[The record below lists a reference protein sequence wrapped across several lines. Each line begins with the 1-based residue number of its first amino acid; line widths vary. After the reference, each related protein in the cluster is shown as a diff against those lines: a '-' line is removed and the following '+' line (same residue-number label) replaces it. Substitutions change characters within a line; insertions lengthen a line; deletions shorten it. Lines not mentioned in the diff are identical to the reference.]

1 MPTADEG
8 RPLHDVTFCVLDL
21 ETTGGSPADD
31 RICEVGAVK
40 VRGGQVLGVLHTLVD
55 PERGIPP
62 FITMLTGLTDA
73 VVHQAPTIAAV
84 MPSLVDFAQ
93 HTVIVGHN
101 IRFDLSFLDA
111 AAERL
116 GYPRFTHARVCT
128 AALSRRLVHDQ
139 VPDCRLST
147 LASRLR
153 LDHQPSHRA
162 LEDALATV
170 DLLHVLLERA
180 AGLGTYAL
188 DDLLVLHR
196 QAGSPSAAKLRL
208 TEHLPRSPGV
218 YAFRGHTGKAL
229 YVGKATNLRARVRSY
244 FADGRRTVAGML
256 RSTASVDHLVCTS
269 TLEAAVVESRLLQ
282 RLAPP
287 ANVAGKPKSAAY
299 VRLDPSEPFARLA
312 VVRRARARGLHLG
325 PLPSAGTA
333 RLVVEAVE
341 SVVPLRRC
349 TTPLKPAALP
359 CRDAPCTPAQLGVAS
374 CPCAGT
380 IGAVPYQDHVRHAA
394 HALEG
399 VGPATPVL
407 VALADRMTA
416 LAAARRYE
424 EAALVRDRAGALART
439 LERHQR
445 LDALRRAG
453 SVELTLRDGA
463 GARLQRGLLVDAWDA
478 DGRRTDGSHAL
489 AAPPPD
495 PVADDGT
502 LEPEQA
508 TELGVVAAWLA
519 REKGWRVVAVESVWC
534 EPWQPQPHPWRLGA
548 PTVTAA

>member
-1 MPTADEG
+1 MRTPEDA
-8 RPLHDVTFCVLDL
+8 RPLHEVTFCVLDL

-31 RICEVGAVK
+31 RICEVGALK
-40 VRGGQVLGVLHTLVD
+40 VRGGQVLGALHSLVD
-55 PERGIPP
+55 PQRGIPP
-62 FITMLTGLTDA
+62 FITMLNGLTDST
-73 VVHQAPTIAAV
+73 VHAAPTIAAV
-84 MPSLVDFAQ
+84 LPSLLEFAEG
-93 HTVIVGHN
+93 TVIVGHN
-101 IRFDLSFLDA
+101 IRFDISFLDA
-111 AAERL
+111 ACERL
-116 GYPRFTHARVCT
+116 GYPRLTHPRVCT

-162 LEDALATV
+162 FEDALATV

-180 AGLGTYAL
+180 GGLGTFAL

-196 QAGSPSAAKLRL
+196 QAGSPSAAKLKL

-218 YAFRGHTGKAL
+218 YAFRAGTGKVM

-244 FADGRRTVAGML
+244 FADSRRTVAGLL
-256 RSTASVDHLVCTS
+256 RATTSIDHLVCTS
-269 TLEAAVVESRLLQ
+269 TLEAAVLESRLLQ

-287 ANVAGKPKSAAY
+287 SNVAGKPRSPAY
-299 VRLDPSEPFARLA
+299 VRLDPAEPFARLS
-312 VVRRARARGLHLG
+312 VVRRAKGDAVHLG
-325 PLPSAGTA
+325 PLASTGTA

-349 TTPLKPAALP
+349 TAPLKRAVLP

-380 IGAVPYQDHVRHAA
+380 IGAAPYQDHVRHAA
-394 HALEG
+394 HALADIG
-399 VGPATPVL
+399 QATPVL

-416 LAAARRYE
+416 LAGARRYE

-453 SVELTLRDGA
+453 TVRLVLRDGA
-463 GARLQRGLLVDAWDA
+463 SVVLRRGVLIEAHDA
-478 DGRRTDGSHAL
+478 DGRVADAAHPLA
-489 AAPPPD
+489 AAPPE
-495 PVADDGT
+495 PVADDGSLT
-502 LEPEQA
+502 PEQA
-508 TELGVVAAWLA
+508 TELHVVVAWLA
-519 REKGWRVVAVESVWC
+519 REKGWRVDAVEGTWS
-534 EPWQPQPHPWRLGA
+534 EPWQHQPHPWRAGQQ
-548 PTVTAA
+548 TAA